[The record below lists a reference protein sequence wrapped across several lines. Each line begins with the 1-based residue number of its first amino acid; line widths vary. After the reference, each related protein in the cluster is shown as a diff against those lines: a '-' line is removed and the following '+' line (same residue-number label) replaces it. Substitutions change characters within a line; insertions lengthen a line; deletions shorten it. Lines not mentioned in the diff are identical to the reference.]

1 MAITRRSDFAVRLMH
16 ALAQLPAGSRLSA
29 RDLCQAAGVP
39 ETFGSAIL
47 PFLVEAQL
55 VQASGYQN
63 ALLSLARPAEQITLA
78 SVIRAAEPEFSLAAT
93 VTGPWPC
100 EDKGPAAVQALWRE
114 LDRLL
119 WDRLGEITL
128 ADLDRQRLPD
138 AAMLA
143 DVQPGVP
150 EDRARRPGYS

>member
-1 MAITRRSDFAVRLMH
+1 MAITRRSDFAVRLMY
-16 ALAQLPAGSRLSA
+16 ALAQLPPGSRLSA
-29 RDLCQAAGVP
+29 RDLCQAAGVS

-47 PFLVEAQL
+47 PFLVDAQL

-78 SVIRAAEPEFSLAAT
+78 AIIRAAEPEFSLAAT

-100 EDKGPAAVQALWRE
+100 EDKGPAAVQALWQD

-119 WDRLGEITL
+119 WERLSELTL
-128 ADLDRQRLPD
+128 ADLATLGVLD
-138 AAMLA
+138 AAVLGEPHPRMTGGQT
-143 DVQPGVP
+143 D
-150 EDRARRPGYS
+150 RPGYS